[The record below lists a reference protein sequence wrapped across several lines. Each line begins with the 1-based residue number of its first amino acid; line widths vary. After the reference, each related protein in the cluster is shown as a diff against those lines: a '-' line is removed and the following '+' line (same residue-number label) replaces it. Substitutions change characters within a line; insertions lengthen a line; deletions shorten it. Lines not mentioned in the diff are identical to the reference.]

1 MACAIP
7 PNVTS
12 HDARA
17 TYVKYLGIQKRNFI
31 CLNSAN
37 RYVATV
43 PDTYCNDYG
52 YTRGQKY
59 TKTTGSP

>member
-1 MACAIP
+1 LFWCQ
-7 PNVTS
+7 PN
-12 HDARA
+12 AN
-17 TYVKYLGIQKRNFI
+17 TYPDVHAD
-31 CLNSAN
+31 NSDSYIYPNAN